1 MPMPKRKYFVLC
13 QLSLHSRIK
22 TSLPVI
28 AKDPVSAVRIARG
41 AGLIPYGVVPG
52 K

>member
-1 MPMPKRKYFVLC
+1 MRKYYVLC
-13 QLSLHSRIK
+13 QLSVHSTNK
-22 TSLPVI
+22 TCLPVL
-28 AKDPVSAVRIARG
+28 AKDRIHAVRIARG